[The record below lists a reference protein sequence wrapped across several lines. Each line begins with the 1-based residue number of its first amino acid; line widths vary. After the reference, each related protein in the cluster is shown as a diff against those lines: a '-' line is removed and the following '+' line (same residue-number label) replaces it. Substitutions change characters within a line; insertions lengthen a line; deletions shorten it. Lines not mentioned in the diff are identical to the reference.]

1 MSRTVIITK
10 GYSTQ
15 VNTNSGRSF
24 YIEGY
29 SHIPN
34 SDTRMNRA
42 PETIKRVLSPEI
54 DIFAALPESVYGND
68 RVKVFLNEMRSC
80 LLNWDK
86 DELRGITLPKLRVT
100 EFTDVTI
107 VIEWIFNY
115 FRLYFSFDQKEGDFY
130 GEVMS
135 DVENGKFHNEFRK
148 MEIEEFPSIAE
159 AEVAYAVMMAEGGE

>member
-1 MSRTVIITK
+1 MSRSVTITK
-10 GYSTQ
+10 GYSSQ
-15 VNTNSGRSF
+15 VKTNSGRSF

-29 SHIPN
+29 SHVPN
-34 SDTRMNRA
+34 SDMRTNRT
-42 PETIKRVLSPEI
+42 PKGIKRVLSPEI
-54 DIFAALPESVYGND
+54 DIFTALPASVYGND
-68 RVKVFLNEMRSC
+68 RAKSFLNEMRTC

-135 DVENGKFHNEFRK
+135 DVENGKFHNEFRR
-148 MEIEEFPSIAE
+148 METAEYPSIAE

>member
-1 MSRTVIITK
+1 MSRSVTITK

-15 VNTNSGRSF
+15 VRANTGRSF
-24 YIEGY
+24 YVEAY
-29 SHIPN
+29 SHVPN
-34 SDTRMNRA
+34 SDTRTNRA

-54 DIFAALPESVYGND
+54 DIFTGLPTSVYGND
-68 RVKVFLNEMRSC
+68 RAKAFLNELRRC
-80 LLNWDK
+80 LLNWDQ

-100 EFTDVTI
+100 EFTEVTL
-107 VIEWIFNY
+107 VIEWIFSY

-135 DVENGKFHNEFRK
+135 DIENGKFHNEFRK
-148 MEIEEFPSIAE
+148 MEMEEYPRIAE

>member
-1 MSRTVIITK
+1 MSRSVIITK

-24 YIEGY
+24 YVEGY
-29 SHIPN
+29 SHLSN
-34 SDTRMNRA
+34 SDTRANRA
-42 PETIKRVLSPEI
+42 PENIKRVLSPEI
-54 DIFAALPESVYGND
+54 DIFAALPVAIFENERAKS
-68 RVKVFLNEMRSC
+68 FLNEMRRC
-80 LLNWDK
+80 LLNWDQ

-100 EFTDVTI
+100 EFTEVTT

-115 FRLYFSFDQKEGDFY
+115 FRLYFSFDKKEGDFY

-135 DVENGKFHNEFRK
+135 DPDNGKFHNEFRK
-148 MEIEEFPSIAE
+148 MELEEFPSIAE

>member
-1 MSRTVIITK
+1 MSRSMTITK
-10 GYSTQ
+10 GYSSQ
-15 VNTNSGRSF
+15 IKTNSCRSF

-29 SHIPN
+29 SHVPN
-34 SDTRMNRA
+34 SDIRTNRTPKGIIRVLP
-42 PETIKRVLSPEI
+42 PET
-54 DIFAALPESVYGND
+54 DIFTALPASVYRND
-68 RVKVFLNEMRSC
+68 RAKAFLNEMRTC

-86 DELRGITLPKLRVT
+86 NELGGITLPKLRMT

-130 GEVMS
+130 GEVMH
-135 DVENGKFHNEFRK
+135 DTENGKFYNEFQK

>member
-1 MSRTVIITK
+1 MSRSVTITK

-15 VNTNSGRSF
+15 VRANTGRSF
-24 YIEGY
+24 YVEAY
-29 SHIPN
+29 SHVPN
-34 SDTRMNRA
+34 SDTIISRA
-42 PETIKRVLSPEI
+42 PKGIKRVLSPEI
-54 DIFAALPESVYGND
+54 DIFTALPANVYEND
-68 RVKVFLNEMRSC
+68 RVKAFLNEMRIC
-80 LLNWDK
+80 LLNWDQ

-148 MEIEEFPSIAE
+148 MEIEEFQRIAE

>member
-1 MSRTVIITK
+1 MSRSVTITK

-15 VNTNSGRSF
+15 VGIKTGRSF
-24 YIEGY
+24 YVEGY
-29 SHIPN
+29 SHSPN
-34 SDTRMNRA
+34 SDTRANKA
-42 PETIKRVLSPEI
+42 LENIKRVLSPEI
-54 DIFAALPESVYGND
+54 DIFTALPVEIYDNERAKS
-68 RVKVFLNEMRSC
+68 FLNEIRRC
-80 LLNWDK
+80 LLNWDQ

-100 EFTDVTI
+100 EFTAVTI

-135 DVENGKFHNEFRK
+135 DTENGKFHNEFRK
-148 MEIEEFPSIAE
+148 MELEEFPSIAE